1 MKCKC
6 KCACAKDVLL
16 RMRVLSGV
24 FLRCTFDALM
34 HAELLLATNETKDG
48 ALWHKK
54 VHHGAVDGLK
64 GKR

>member
-1 MKCKC
+1 
-6 KCACAKDVLL
+6 
-16 RMRVLSGV
+16 MRVLSGV

-34 HAELLLATNETKDG
+34 HAELLLTTNETKDG